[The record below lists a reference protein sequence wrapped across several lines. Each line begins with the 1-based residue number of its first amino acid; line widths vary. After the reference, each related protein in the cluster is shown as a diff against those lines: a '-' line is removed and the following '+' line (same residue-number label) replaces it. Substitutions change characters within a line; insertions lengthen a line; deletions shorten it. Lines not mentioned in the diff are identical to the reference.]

1 MRRQLLRVFVLS
13 LLISLVPLNSS
24 FAGRP
29 NPKPYYPPVPVS
41 VLGLAGNLN
50 PGQGLILL
58 VTGTQRDRCALLGSD
73 GSQKPFALD
82 VKGLAEYR
90 YTSPRISGEYTYEL
104 RCNSS
109 GNFGF
114 KILVG
119 PRVNGIG
126 VTIPPF
132 MTGQPCP
139 TQGDITDLF
148 SGDKGICLT
157 KTRGLKT
164 STTWSVIT
172 SKIVT
177 PCFVEGQRIPLFSNN
192 YYFLCY
198 SNMGS
203 PDFSFRK
210 FIGDKQVR

>member
-1 MRRQLLRVFVLS
+1 MRRWRLLILTLS

-24 FAGRP
+24 FAKGK
-29 NPKPYYPPVPVS
+29 PKPFYPPVPIS
-41 VLGLAGNLN
+41 VLGLTGNLN

-82 VKGLAEYR
+82 PNGLAEYR
-90 YTSPRISGEYTYEL
+90 YSSPRISGEYTYEF

-109 GNFGF
+109 GTLGF
-114 KILVG
+114 KVLVG
-119 PRVNGIG
+119 PRVSGVG

-132 MTGQPCP
+132 ITGQPCP

-172 SKIVT
+172 SKQVT
-177 PCFVEGQRIPLFSNN
+177 PCFVEGQKIPLFSNN
-192 YYFLCY
+192 SYFLCY
-198 SNMGS
+198 SDMGS